1 MDDLSELDNSCIVET
16 PLQRRAGTARQ
27 GRSPREHNRYSAT
40 HIEDCRTP
48 LLLSPLLQ
56 FHAVEAENTI
66 HQFHGRCS
74 TVRRR
79 SHQAQTVREVQS
91 LSQLA
96 FEDVNVAKIS
106 TLHYLKNHDSNAHK
120 REQIL
125 HRSFRSQSLL
135 PSLWC
140 KFRCCRPRIRGGKDR
155 IRSPLR
161 PRKRQAAKSLFFRMT
176 TGHHIVRPCLLMV

>member
-16 PLQRRAGTARQ
+16 PLQRRRAGTARQ

-40 HIEDCRTP
+40 HIKDCRTP

-66 HQFHGRCS
+66 HEFQGRCS

-79 SHQAQTVREVQS
+79 PHQAQTVREVQS

-106 TLHYLKNHDSNAHK
+106 TLHYSKNHDSNAHK
-120 REQIL
+120 RGKIL

-135 PSLWC
+135 SGANSGVVVPEFVVLKTEFAPLSEQEKGRRLSL
-140 KFRCCRPRIRGGKDR
+140 
-155 IRSPLR
+155 S
-161 PRKRQAAKSLFFRMT
+161 SLE
-176 TGHHIVRPCLLMV
+176 